1 MPVPFSRV
9 ESGWPEHPTT
19 VSDMTTAD
27 PHAIVFVVD
36 VLIVRFLLAPYLIGG
51 HRLLTF

>member
-19 VSDMTTAD
+19 VSDMTTAN

-36 VLIVRFLLAPYLIGG
+36 VLIARFLLGP
-51 HRLLTF
+51 